1 MATKNRKPI
10 GEKAD
15 PYELIT
21 EQIIAQLEKGVAP
34 WHKPW
39 QCTGGLRPRNMDT
52 NKNYQGANLF
62 LLGLSAMEQ
71 GYTSP
76 FWGTYKQIE
85 ALGGNV
91 RKGEHGTAIR
101 KWVVVEDDEPRK
113 AGEEPKRR
121 GFVKFYTVF
130 SYHQTD
136 GLPKERFEIRPPEPL
151 AEPERIARA
160 EEIIANY
167 LTNGGPSLRHGL
179 DRAYYS
185 PKLDMIS
192 VPVIVDFETLGDYYA
207 TVFHEIAHS
216 TGHPKRL
223 NRHGIEGGHQFG
235 SEPYAK
241 EEMVAEMGSAFAT
254 SILDIEPVAN
264 LEHSAEYLNSWIG
277 RLRNDKTLIF
287 EAAAAAQKAVEH
299 VGLSLEQEVAFAHDQ
314 EITPEAVLEH
324 IKLIEP
330 VMEQLRGTAQDAAE
344 IAPQEPTKSLE
355 ALSKAVAK
363 CRNDLAISLARK
375 DNPEDLARLDLDTEL
390 HHLTWRRF
398 GAVHAGIPV
407 DEIDEKIIATNA
419 NYQVI
424 TGRVPDP
431 VRHAEIIEESQSRHA
446 GDAERVAGAKGA
458 LENYREELR
467 QKLSEQDDAWI
478 EQLGPLQSEDDLL
491 GVVEF
496 RCNFDIIDP
505 ERPYG
510 DPESETSEQSLQR
523 IRLEKQIA
531 ATQVDVG
538 LYQSR

>member
-21 EQIIAQLEKGVAP
+21 EQIIAQLERGVAP

-39 QCTGGLRPRNMDT
+39 QSTGGLRPRNMDT

-136 GLPKERFEIRPPEPL
+136 GLLKERFEIRPQEPL
-151 AEPERIARA
+151 PEPERIARA

-235 SEPYAK
+235 SERYSK
-241 EEMVAEMGSAFAT
+241 EELVAEMGAAFAT

-299 VGLSLEQEVAFAHDQ
+299 VGLSLEQEVVLAHDQ
-314 EITPEAVLEH
+314 EITPKAELEH
-324 IKLIEP
+324 IELIEP

-344 IAPQEPTKSLE
+344 IAPPEPAKSLE
-355 ALSKAVAK
+355 ALRKAVAK
-363 CRNDLAISLARK
+363 CRNDLAISSARK
-375 DNPEDLARLDLDTEL
+375 DNPDDLARLDLDTEL
-390 HHLTWRRF
+390 HRLTWRRF
-398 GAVHAGIPV
+398 GAVHAGVPV

-424 TGRVPDP
+424 TGKVPDP
-431 VRHAEIIEESQSRHA
+431 IRRTELIEESQSRHA
-446 GDAERVAGAKGA
+446 GDAEKVAEAKGA
-458 LENYREELR
+458 LANYREELR
-467 QKLSEQDDAWI
+467 QSLSEQDDAWI
-478 EQLGPLQSEDDLL
+478 EKLGPLQSEDDLL
-491 GVVEF
+491 EVVEF
-496 RCNFDIIDP
+496 RRNFDIFDP

-510 DPESETSEQSLQR
+510 DLEAETPEQVLQR
-523 IRLEKQIA
+523 IRSEKQIA
-531 ATQVDVG
+531 ATRVEVG
-538 LYQSR
+538 PYQSR